1 MNKTYGIAA
10 LAILLPCLVTAALLL
25 GFPHIAGR
33 SRTVEP
39 HLSSAVTSPET
50 NTPFVDDIVADIP
63 FSLNYSPEEM
73 FWITPTADF
82 DTLIGQAIPS
92 LASSLRYENVRI
104 IADGEATQAAAEAI
118 NGLQYTTESVSLGT
132 LDGIAAVTFRYSLN
146 ESVTVYETGHIAFST
161 WSHAAV
167 TENGTACY
175 KLLSDIYSRAEA
187 KFGMLP
193 GTYAYFCHIAN
204 LPKPSTSLLQTGG
217 AVYIIGDTYY
227 VCPVTRREIFLQFTS
242 SSSLVHIL
250 TKEDVLYLVRLV
262 EYLSNVD
269 GKALLVNTVGGADTV
284 VDLAKF
290 DGGDIL
296 DGGNKYLL
304 DGGNK
309 FYNQNVALLS
319 WLSSLSSINALCS
332 VRTVLTSENE
342 IISALVTEA
351 VTEDFW
357 FFPNMTDLKRPT
369 LLPDHY
375 TGVED
380 RSHLDFPCFHFT
392 KTGIVYY
399 PSLAQNVPVRL
410 TGNGLTIEIPAVD
423 YTEPADG
430 IDE

>member
-39 HLSSAVTSPET
+39 YLSSAVTSPET

-63 FSLNYSPEEM
+63 FSLNYSPGEM
-73 FWITPTADF
+73 FWIVNSASSDAM
-82 DTLIGQAIPS
+82 LGQSIPS
-92 LASSLRYENVRI
+92 LASSVVYPNVRI
-104 IADGEATQAAAEAI
+104 IADGEATQAAAEAV
-118 NGLQYTTESVSLGT
+118 NSLQYTTESVSLGT
-132 LDGIAAVTFRYSLN
+132 LDGIAAVTLRYSLN

-227 VCPVTRREIFLQFTS
+227 VCPVTKREIFLQFTS
-242 SSSLVHIL
+242 SSDLFHVL
-250 TKEDVLYLVRLV
+250 TEEDALYLIRLV
-262 EYLSNVD
+262 EFLSLSK
-269 GKALLVNTVGGADTV
+269 GKALIVNALSEGADIV
-284 VDLAKF
+284 IDLAQI
-290 DGGDIL
+290 DGD
-296 DGGNKYLL
+296 DARSR
-304 DGGNK
+304 
-309 FYNQNVALLS
+309 QHSALLS
-319 WLSSLSSINALCS
+319 WLSSLSASNALCS
-332 VRTVLTSENE
+332 VRTVLNAENKV
-342 IISALVTEA
+342 ISAILMQA
-351 VTEDFW
+351 DGGDFW
-357 FFPNMTDLKRPT
+357 FLPRMTSLDTPS
-369 LLPDHY
+369 LLLNHY
-375 TGVED
+375 LDVED
-380 RSHLDFPCFHFT
+380 RSALDFPCFHFT

-410 TGNGLTIEIPAVD
+410 TGNGLSILF
-423 YTEPADG
+423 ADPELP
-430 IDE
+430 DD